1 MCTLQILTYVILHQ
15 VKVLVLLSLQMAHH
29 AHSSQKRPRALR
41 TLQVNPCQKCVH
53 CTVKMTTLMHIQ
65 FTGSQAKLLVFITD
79 WLQM

>member
-41 TLQVNPCQKCVH
+41 TIQVNPCQKCVH
-53 CTVKMTTLMHIQ
+53 CTLYNSYAHSVYRKPSEVVSIPYRL
-65 FTGSQAKLLVFITD
+65 APDVA
-79 WLQM
+79 